1 MFKNS
6 KPYLLAT
13 ILIVMGLAN
22 LFRSLDAVHHT
33 ITQPLRN
40 TIYIFI
46 ERFVQTV
53 GRRYSNAVSRMPAA
67 VMRICAHQVLSLY
80 CAMVFQ
86 NVSI

>member
-1 MFKNS
+1 MRENVV
-6 KPYLLAT
+6 
-13 ILIVMGLAN
+13 IVA
-22 LFRSLDAVHHT
+22 RVAVHCVVH
-33 ITQPLRN
+33 QRYPAVEEYH
-40 TIYIFI
+40 IYFI